1 MTNKE
6 KENFKK
12 SIEKQIQELSAEIDS
27 IKKALYPERGKGP
40 SDKVAHLNFK
50 LDQSIHIQRYE
61 EGTKRLNRLKQAYL
75 KIDTPEY
82 GICKECEE
90 EISIERLKLMPESIY
105 CVACMEELGLK

>member
-6 KENFKK
+6 KAEFKE
-12 SIEKQIQELSAEIDS
+12 IIDKQIQELSAEVAK
-27 IKKALYPERGKGP
+27 IKKALYPKRGEGP

-61 EGTKRLNRLKQAYL
+61 EGTKRLNRLKNAYL
-75 KIDTPEY
+75 KIDTPDY

-105 CVACMEELGLK
+105 CVACTQEMQ